1 MASSSHSTT
10 GSSAFPADLPA
21 IEDLAGVLDVVTAVG
36 PDGVLMSAG
45 QARLLADIDGR
56 PLPALTVRGDV
67 TNLYLSPDHAESD
80 IVDDAALRAVR
91 LDAAALLI
99 NLLDADDD
107 PSVRQACLRNV
118 FAARSACEHFGLA
131 LMVEPIPFERR
142 DGRYYDVADEE
153 RLVPLVRQAVE
164 AGAQVIKAG
173 ILPDERAMRRA
184 IGVCG
189 DVPYLARGGSKGDDV
204 AVLELTRHLLDCGAA
219 GVVFGRNIFQ
229 HERPAAMA
237 AALKALIHDD
247 ASTEQRRGRAGVSM
261 TRAQLFLLA
270 IDHRRSMERLFGIDE
285 PVGAADRERLV
296 AAKALVAQAL
306 GDVVAGRAGD
316 HGDEQLGILVDDE
329 YGAAAIAS
337 ARDDRGGRGAGVRAQ
352 RAAPCSSSS
361 TTTGAD
367 RLAGRSADDGQGAD
381 PPPCRRRRRRGRHPA
396 GSARRD
402 QRRLRRRDRW
412 SSCSSCSPRSRPP
425 SARPARNDSSSTSA
439 HGW

>member
-1 MASSSHSTT
+1 M
-10 GSSAFPADLPA
+10 SSAPRPPRLRRLLPAGSGRGFVVALDHGFFGVPADLTA
-21 IEDLAGVLDVVTAVG
+21 IEDLAGVLDAATAVG

-229 HERPAAMA
+229 HDRPAAMA

-247 ASTEQRRGRAGVSM
+247 ASTER
-261 TRAQLFLLA
+261 
-270 IDHRRSMERLFGIDE
+270 
-285 PVGAADRERLV
+285 
-296 AAKALVAQAL
+296 
-306 GDVVAGRAGD
+306 
-316 HGDEQLGILVDDE
+316 
-329 YGAAAIAS
+329 AAAE
-337 ARDDRGGRGAGVRAQ
+337 
-352 RAAPCSSSS
+352 
-361 TTTGAD
+361 
-367 RLAGRSADDGQGAD
+367 LA
-381 PPPCRRRRRRGRHPA
+381 
-396 GSARRD
+396 
-402 QRRLRRRDRW
+402 
-412 SSCSSCSPRSRPP
+412 
-425 SARPARNDSSSTSA
+425 
-439 HGW
+439 